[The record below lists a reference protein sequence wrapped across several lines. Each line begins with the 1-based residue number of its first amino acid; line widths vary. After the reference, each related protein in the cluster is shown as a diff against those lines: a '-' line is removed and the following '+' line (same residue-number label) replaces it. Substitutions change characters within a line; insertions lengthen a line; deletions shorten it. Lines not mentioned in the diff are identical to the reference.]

1 MSCTCPAGCNAAL
14 RSLPNLRPRG
24 TDVLASVQTRSD
36 AASSLRLRSIKALIL
51 WEAHLLHRRSVSMA
65 TYRFLGARASCRHTR
80 DSHGRS
86 HGRSPAFR
94 SVPPPPTPPAPPPP
108 LHRRL
113 TSDVGHMLQDLFA
126 CLSPLITPLSTLRLQ
141 RGVVGEVCCPLVHY
155 FSLPS
160 VLFFFFSLT
169 AAEQRSCNNSLKDTW
184 SCGLFMRGCRMWD
197 SVSGKKLR
205 NPPVYTP
212 PSPHTVQ
219 SGTVSRERASRSVTS
234 AGGTAFPLGG

>member
-80 DSHGRS
+80 DSQGRS

-94 SVPPPPTPPAPPPP
+94 SVPPPHTPPRTSTPSPPPP
-108 LHRRL
+108 HLRCRSHAAGFVCVLVASYYTPQHPASAAWGRGRGVL
-113 TSDVGHMLQDLFA
+113 SPCALF
-126 CLSPLITPLSTLRLQ
+126 LSPLCI
-141 RGVVGEVCCPLVHY
+141 V
-155 FSLPS
+155 
-160 VLFFFFSLT
+160 FFFFFLDCSRATFMQQQLERYMELWIIH
-169 AAEQRSCNNSLKDTW
+169 A
-184 SCGLFMRGCRMWD
+184 GL
-197 SVSGKKLR
+197 
-205 NPPVYTP
+205 
-212 PSPHTVQ
+212 
-219 SGTVSRERASRSVTS
+219 
-234 AGGTAFPLGG
+234 

>member
-1 MSCTCPAGCNAAL
+1 MGSASAPSPLCFHGDISLLGSTCIMPSHTPLARPLARPLAGLQVCP
-14 RSLPNLRPRG
+14 PNPHP
-24 TDVLASVQTRSD
+24 TRTSTP
-36 AASSLRLRSIKALIL
+36 S
-51 WEAHLLHRRSVSMA
+51 
-65 TYRFLGARASCRHTR
+65 
-80 DSHGRS
+80 
-86 HGRSPAFR
+86 
-94 SVPPPPTPPAPPPP
+94 PPPPHLRCRSHAAGFVCVLVASYYTPQHPASAAWGRGRGVLSPCA
-108 LHRRL
+108 
-113 TSDVGHMLQDLFA
+113 LF
-126 CLSPLITPLSTLRLQ
+126 LSPLCI
-141 RGVVGEVCCPLVHY
+141 V
-155 FSLPS
+155 
-160 VLFFFFSLT
+160 FFFFSLT

>member
-1 MSCTCPAGCNAAL
+1 MGSASAPSPLCFHGDISLLGSTCIMP
-14 RSLPNLRPRG
+14 S
-24 TDVLASVQTRSD
+24 
-36 AASSLRLRSIKALIL
+36 
-51 WEAHLLHRRSVSMA
+51 
-65 TYRFLGARASCRHTR
+65 HTR
-80 DSHGRS
+80 DS

-160 VLFFFFSLT
+160 VLFFFFFSLT

-197 SVSGKKLR
+197 SASGKKLR
-205 NPPVYTP
+205 NPPVYTHSLP
-212 PSPHTVQ
+212 PHCTIGGCFP
-219 SGTVSRERASRSVTS
+219 RTS
-234 AGGTAFPLGG
+234 FTLSNLCRR

>member
-14 RSLPNLRPRG
+14 RSLPSLRPTG

-65 TYRFLGARASCRHTR
+65 TYRFLGARASCRHTHATR
-80 DSHGRS
+80 TAARTATRRPSGLH
-86 HGRSPAFR
+86 
-94 SVPPPPTPPAPPPP
+94 PPPHPH

-160 VLFFFFSLT
+160 VLFFFF
-169 AAEQRSCNNSLKDTW
+169 
-184 SCGLFMRGCRMWD
+184 
-197 SVSGKKLR
+197 
-205 NPPVYTP
+205 
-212 PSPHTVQ
+212 
-219 SGTVSRERASRSVTS
+219 
-234 AGGTAFPLGG
+234 FP